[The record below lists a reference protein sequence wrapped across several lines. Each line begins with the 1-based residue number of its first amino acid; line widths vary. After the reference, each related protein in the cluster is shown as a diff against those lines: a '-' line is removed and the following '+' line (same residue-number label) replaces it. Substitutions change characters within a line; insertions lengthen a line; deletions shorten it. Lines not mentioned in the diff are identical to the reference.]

1 MAAER
6 SRRRPRSTPK
16 APGTPPGTG
25 SDVGPEAPLAGQAP
39 DASTEAMRAFMAWTA
54 SSPEFMQMYLRYLG
68 ESAELWRRQIAPEPI
83 GGQTAPAPSAAE
95 DRRFSAPEWSSSP
108 YFDFL
113 RQSYLLT
120 SRFLTTAVEVADV
133 PDDGKGQLRFL
144 ARQYIDA
151 VAPSNFVAT
160 NPEAIRAAI
169 DSNGET
175 VRRGVT
181 QFMEDMARG
190 RISTVDES
198 AFEVGHNLALTPGD
212 VVYENALFQLV
223 QYRAATPRVHERP
236 LLMVPPCINKFYIL
250 DLAPDSSFV
259 EHAVASGHT
268 VFIVSWRNPARG
280 EPFHTGPL
288 GADDDPARTLDQL
301 SWDDYIEHG
310 VIEAIHAV
318 AAISAQPTFNLL
330 GFCVGGTLLSAAL
343 AVLAARGEHPAESL
357 TLLATL
363 LDFSDPGE
371 LGIFIDEK
379 SVALREATIGEGGLL
394 AGRDLAQVFSMLRD
408 NDLIW
413 SYVVNNYLKGK
424 KPAAFDILFWNND
437 STNLPGPM
445 YSQYLRHMYLENA
458 LRTPGHLTL
467 CGEPVDLGSIGA
479 PTYLLATRED
489 HIVPWRSAFAS
500 AELLAPA
507 ARRRRVTRNGARP
520 KGSVA
525 PPRFVLGASGHIAGI
540 VNPASKN
547 KRNYRVGTDVPADA
561 EAWLAA
567 SEEKPGSWWN
577 DWMVWLG
584 QYGGP
589 LRTAPRHTGNRQHPP
604 IEPAPGR
611 YVLQKAD

>member
-39 DASTEAMRAFMAWTA
+39 DASTEAMRTFMAWTA

-68 ESAELWRRQIAPEPI
+68 ESAELWRRQIASEPI

-280 EPFHTGPL
+280 EP
-288 GADDDPARTLDQL
+288 
-301 SWDDYIEHG
+301 
-310 VIEAIHAV
+310 
-318 AAISAQPTFNLL
+318 
-330 GFCVGGTLLSAAL
+330 
-343 AVLAARGEHPAESL
+343 
-357 TLLATL
+357 
-363 LDFSDPGE
+363 
-371 LGIFIDEK
+371 
-379 SVALREATIGEGGLL
+379 
-394 AGRDLAQVFSMLRD
+394 
-408 NDLIW
+408 
-413 SYVVNNYLKGK
+413 
-424 KPAAFDILFWNND
+424 
-437 STNLPGPM
+437 
-445 YSQYLRHMYLENA
+445 
-458 LRTPGHLTL
+458 
-467 CGEPVDLGSIGA
+467 VDLGSIGA

-547 KRNYRVGTDVPADA
+547 KRSYRVGTDVPADA

>member
-6 SRRRPRSTPK
+6 SRRRSRSRAE
-16 APGTPPGTG
+16 APAPAATPPA
-25 SDVGPEAPLAGQAP
+25 SAVGVDPSG
-39 DASTEAMRAFMAWTA
+39 EAMRAFMAWTA

-68 ESAELWRRQIAPEPI
+68 DSADLWRRQIAPDAAASDPAAAPI
-83 GGQTAPAPSAAE
+83 ALD

-120 SRFLTTAVEVADV
+120 SRFLTTAVEAADV

-160 NPEAIRAAI
+160 NPEAIRAAL

-181 QFMEDMARG
+181 QFMEDVARG

-198 AFEVGHNLALTPGD
+198 AFEVGRNLALTPGD
-212 VVYENALFQLV
+212 VVYENALFQLI
-223 QYRAATPRVHERP
+223 QYRPSTPKVHERP
-236 LLMVPPCINKFYIL
+236 LLIVPPCINKFYIL
-250 DLAPDSSFV
+250 DLAPDNSFV
-259 EHAVASGHT
+259 EYAVASGHT
-268 VFIVSWRNPARG
+268 VFIVSWRNPKAG
-280 EPFHTGPL
+280 EPFYTGPL
-288 GADDDPARTLDQL
+288 GASDDPARTLDQMN
-301 SWDDYIEHG
+301 WDDYIEHG

-318 AAISAQPTFNLL
+318 GQISAQPTINLV
-330 GFCVGGTLLSAAL
+330 GFCVGGTLLSASL
-343 AVLAARGEHPAESL
+343 AVLAARGERPAESL

-363 LDFSDPGE
+363 LDFADPGE

-379 SVALREATIGEGGLL
+379 SVAMREAAIGGGGLF
-394 AGRDLAQVFSMLRD
+394 AGRDLGQVFSMLRD

-424 KPAAFDILFWNND
+424 KPAAFDILFWNSD

-458 LRTPGHLTL
+458 LREPGQLTM

-479 PTYLLATRED
+479 PVYLLATRED

-507 ARRRRVTRNGARP
+507 ARRRRTARGAARTRGT
-520 KGSVA
+520 VA

-540 VNPASKN
+540 VNPASRN
-547 KRNYRVGTDVPADA
+547 KRNYRVATEVPADPDQ
-561 EAWLAA
+561 WLAS

-577 DWMVWLG
+577 DWIGWLG
-584 QYGGP
+584 QYGGQ
-589 LRTAPRHTGNRQHPP
+589 LRTAPRQTGNRQLHP